1 MKEKILRWLLR
12 PMGLLS
18 CLMTLSLNFVN
29 NWTLILYLQK
39 WLEKKLKIYIGDIY
53 RIHWEKK
60 IVQVCTQWT
69 GMNQTMRNL
78 HHILFTS
85 LSLTK
90 SWLYWKC
97 HHVYKLNNMT
107 LTAGYVKCNLTNA
120 NNRTGVVAFN

>member
-29 NWTLILYLQK
+29 NWTLIFYLQK
-39 WLEKKLKIYIGDIY
+39 WWEKKLKIYIGDIY

-60 IVQVCTQWT
+60 LSKFALSEPGWT
-69 GMNQTMRNL
+69 RPWETNITSFS
-78 HHILFTS
+78 HHFHWQ
-85 LSLTK
+85 K

-97 HHVYKLNNMT
+97 HHVYKLNYMT

>member
-29 NWTLILYLQK
+29 NWTLIFYLQT
-39 WLEKKLKIYIGDIY
+39 WWEKKLKIYIGDIY
-53 RIHWEKK
+53 RIHWKK
-60 IVQVCTQWT
+60 INCPS
-69 GMNQTMRNL
+69 L
-78 HHILFTS
+78 HSVNRDEPDHEKLTSHPFHITFIDC
-85 LSLTK
+85 
-90 SWLYWKC
+90 WLYWKC
-97 HHVYKLNNMT
+97 HHVYKLNYMT